1 MKTRQQLK
9 KISKTK
15 KDNKKSLH
23 ERKSK
28 VEFLEEE
35 LKILRA
41 SYDNS
46 VLSLERNMIELNET
60 KLRMS
65 LKEQDLAKLQEQKD
79 TIEKRLDDLVK
90 MLYEKF
96 ITKNI
101 NTDNQE
107 VKH

>member
-1 MKTRQQLK
+1 
-9 KISKTK
+9 
-15 KDNKKSLH
+15 
-23 ERKSK
+23 
-28 VEFLEEE
+28 
-35 LKILRA
+35 
-41 SYDNS
+41 
-46 VLSLERNMIELNET
+46 MIELNET

>member
-23 ERKSK
+23 QRKSK

-107 VKH
+107 VKY